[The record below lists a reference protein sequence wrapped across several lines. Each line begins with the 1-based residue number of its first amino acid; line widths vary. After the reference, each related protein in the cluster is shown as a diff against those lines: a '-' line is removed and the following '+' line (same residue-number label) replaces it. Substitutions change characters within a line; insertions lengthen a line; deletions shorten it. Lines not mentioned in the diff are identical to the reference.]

1 MTIED
6 FLKSEAESD
15 DAIVRN
21 VGEFDSVTAAFYRGH
36 RDAMNTVLKM
46 LPKFDHEVT
55 VREVVEECLKH
66 ESEGGCGDC
75 ILLRE
80 PSPLSPYYCEVG
92 GMPAGWVIDEIQKRM
107 EGAENDNV

>member
-15 DAIVRN
+15 DATVRN

-66 ESEGGCGDC
+66 ESEGGCGGC
-75 ILLRE
+75 VFLRT
-80 PSPLSPYYCEVG
+80 PSCTSPYYCEVG
-92 GMPAGWVIDEIQKRM
+92 GMPAGWDIEEIQKRM
-107 EGAENDNV
+107 KEARND